1 MKIKKILFIPIFI
14 LSLLALLITFSGC
27 ASSGQTAVTVAAAA
41 TNSISKNEILIES
54 NTFKPDSVT
63 IKVGDSI
70 KWINKDSY
78 NHTVTA
84 KSGEF
89 DSGNIANGAEF
100 SFTFTKEGTYE
111 YICGIHTFM
120 KGTII
125 VTK

>member
-1 MKIKKILFIPIFI
+1 MKIKKIFFVSIFV

-27 ASSGQTAVTVAAAA
+27 ASSGQTAVTAAAAA

-84 KSGEF
+84 KNGEF
-89 DSGNIANGAEF
+89 DSGDIAGGAEF
-100 SFTFTKEGTYE
+100 SFTFAKEGTYE
-111 YICGIHTFM
+111 YLCGIHTFM

>member
-1 MKIKKILFIPIFI
+1 MKIKKILFIPIFT

-27 ASSGQTAVTVAAAA
+27 ASSGQTAVTAAAAA

-84 KSGEF
+84 KNGEF
-89 DSGNIANGAEF
+89 DSGNIASGAEF
-100 SFTFTKEGTYE
+100 SFAFTKEGTYE

>member
-1 MKIKKILFIPIFI
+1 MKIKKILFISIFT

-27 ASSGQTAVTVAAAA
+27 ASSGQTAATAAAAA

-54 NTFKPDSVT
+54 NTFKPNSVT

-84 KSGEF
+84 KNGEF
-89 DSGNIANGAEF
+89 DSGNIASGAEF
-100 SFTFTKEGTYE
+100 SFAFTKEGTYE

>member
-1 MKIKKILFIPIFI
+1 MKIKKILFISIFT

-27 ASSGQTAVTVAAAA
+27 ASSGQTAATAAAAA

-84 KSGEF
+84 KNGEF
-89 DSGNIANGAEF
+89 DSGNIASGAEF
-100 SFTFTKEGTYE
+100 SFAFTKEGTYE